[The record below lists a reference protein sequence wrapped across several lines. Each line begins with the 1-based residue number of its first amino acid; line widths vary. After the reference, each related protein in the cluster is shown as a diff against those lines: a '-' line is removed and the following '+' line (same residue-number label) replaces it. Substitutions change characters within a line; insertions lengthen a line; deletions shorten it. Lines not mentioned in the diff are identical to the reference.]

1 MEPSYWMKSS
11 FVQQVIEWR
20 QRFGEE
26 AAAVRHELFF
36 LAAGRARLSAGL
48 RGFGAL
54 LRDVRL
60 LLTSSQSLTNSPKP
74 QAILLTTLQGASGWA
89 TLERSLRAVAAAG
102 YQPIVLAHPRLSSDL
117 FPPGLSV
124 VRPAKVDAATL
135 AATLRVLVVNLIR
148 SRPLVLASCLA
159 RRRLWEGSLRRT
171 LTGSRGVLLLHND
184 FDMMSR
190 SAIGLGLPAVCLQ
203 HGVPTDEF
211 FPTNADWYLTWGG
224 SSRSAFEAADSR
236 SSQLIDDA
244 LGLETRASQPLIAPD
259 GLCLLSQ
266 THAQVLG
273 EGIESALHDFAD
285 ALLKS
290 APQARI
296 LLHPQEGQPYAG
308 SLAMAT
314 RRPPHPELKPE
325 ARGSSLVMGYCS
337 TAMLE
342 AAFAGHWVV
351 ALQLRLDGN
360 LPARSILA
368 APLRAETAYQAV
380 ALYHRLI
387 GDADFRREAAEAQ
400 RQWLRDSFSTRPG
413 GLQQLLQN
421 IDVRSSGERRQ

>member
-1 MEPSYWMKSS
+1 MTPSFWMKNS
-11 FVQQVIEWR
+11 FAQHAIEWR
-20 QRFGEE
+20 KRFGKE
-26 AAAVRHELFF
+26 ATDVRHELFF
-36 LAAGRARLSAGL
+36 LTAGRTRFSAGL
-48 RGFGAL
+48 RGVGAL
-54 LRDVRL
+54 LRDIRL
-60 LLTSSQSLTNSPKP
+60 LLRKSQSLTETPQP
-74 QAILLTTLQGASGWA
+74 QAILLSTLEGASGWG
-89 TLERSLRAVAAAG
+89 TLERSLSAVAAAG
-102 YQPIVLAHPRLSSDL
+102 YRPVVLAHPRLSSDL
-117 FPPGLSV
+117 FPSSLGI
-124 VRPAKVDAATL
+124 VRPARVDAATL
-135 AATLRVLVVNLIR
+135 LATLRVFVVNLVR
-148 SRPLVLASCLA
+148 SRPLVLASCVA
-159 RRRLWEGSLRRT
+159 RRRLWQGSLRRT

-224 SSRSAFEAADSR
+224 SSRRAFDAADSR

-244 LGLETRASQPLIAPD
+244 LGRETKASHPLIAPD

-273 EGIESALHDFAD
+273 EGIEAALHDFAD
-285 ALLKS
+285 ALLKI

-296 LLHPQEGQPYAG
+296 LLHPQEGQSYTG
-308 SLAMAT
+308 SAAMAT
-314 RRPPHPELKPE
+314 RRPPHPELTPG
-325 ARGSSLVMGYCS
+325 ARGSCLMMGYCS

-360 LPARSILA
+360 LPARSLLA
-368 APLRAETAYQAV
+368 APLGAETAGQAV

-400 RQWLRDSFSTRPG
+400 RQWLKDSFCSQPG

-421 IDVRSSGERRQ
+421 IDVPSRAERRQ